1 MRCLVVNS
9 SATMRRT
16 LVNILNSLG
25 FGDIVEAED
34 GQDALSR
41 LQSERFD
48 IIVTEWNMP
57 NMNGLDLT
65 KAIRANENW
74 KNMPIIMISE
84 RSSKEDVLE
93 AIQAKVDGYILKPFS
108 PQVLHEKIIAILKGN

>member
-1 MRCLVVNS
+1 MRFLVVDS

-16 LVNILNSLG
+16 LVNTLNSLG
-25 FGDIVEAED
+25 FEEITEAED
-34 GQDALSR
+34 GQDALAK
-41 LQSERFD
+41 LQLNEFD
-48 IIVTEWNMP
+48 LVVTEWNMP

-65 KAIRANENW
+65 KVIRASENW
-74 KNMPIIMISE
+74 KNIPIIMISE

-108 PQVLHEKIIAILKGN
+108 PQVLHEKIIAILRGG

>member
-1 MRCLVVNS
+1 MRFLIVDS

-16 LVNILNSLG
+16 LINTLNSLG
-25 FGDIVEAED
+25 FEEITEAED
-34 GQDALSR
+34 GQDALSK
-41 LQSERFD
+41 LQSNKFD
-48 IIVTEWNMP
+48 FIVTEWNMP

-65 KAIRANENW
+65 KAIRASERW
-74 KNMPIIMISE
+74 KSIPIIMVSE

-108 PQVLHEKIIAILKGN
+108 PQILHEKIIAILRGD

>member
-1 MRCLVVNS
+1 MRFLVVDS

-16 LVNILNSLG
+16 LINALNLLG
-25 FGDIVEAED
+25 FEEITEAED
-34 GQDALSR
+34 GQDALSK
-41 LQSERFD
+41 LQSDKFD
-48 IIVTEWNMP
+48 FIVTEWNMP

-65 KAIRANENW
+65 KAIRANESW
-74 KNMPIIMISE
+74 KNIPIIMISE

-93 AIQAKVDGYILKPFS
+93 AIQARVDGYILKPFS